1 MSRPGFV
8 LEVDDKTPSLL
19 TMAGADLRLQRLGL
33 GTRVAYAADAV
44 PSTDPVGL
52 VDAALAAPIGADP
65 LAAQLRPDTRL
76 TIVVADSDQPLP
88 RPQFEVR
95 RTLVERVLETAARA
109 GVDDVELVIA
119 TGLKQRWN
127 AALVTE
133 ILGDRVAT
141 SFLPDALVTSHD
153 VTDPDLVTLGEIDGA
168 PVKFNRRVATSDLVV
183 LVSTRADSG
192 EQCPFVAGLADV
204 ATLNRLSGAERTD
217 DYCGAVER
225 LVQEKVPTFA
235 LVAVLGQPLLGRSL
249 RFASRREW
257 EWNLGDKLSFASARQ
272 IVAALPRQGAQVLH
286 GNPRADYAV
295 VDVLGG
301 DYARVL
307 ADSRLVWKAA
317 NAVEVKGRSDV
328 LVTSVWGASFDE
340 GDPVGS
346 PLGAAHHALVTRA
359 GTHLG
364 TPFTRP
370 GGALI
375 AFHPLRRRF
384 SNRRQSAA
392 ADFFAT
398 VLPNTTDPAEIAATY
413 EPRSIDDEWYLDL
426 YRKQFAEHP
435 LHVFHQ
441 WYATARA
448 AAHFADVIW
457 VGGDRRSAAL
467 LGHRAATTYADALE
481 IASSSVGR
489 APGITVLRGP
499 GLALGDVR

>member
-33 GTRVAYAADAV
+33 GTKVVYPADAV

-52 VDAALAAPIGADP
+52 VDAALAAPIGAEP
-65 LAAQLRPDTRL
+65 LATQLKPETRL
-76 TIVVADSDQPLP
+76 TIVVVDSDLPLP
-88 RPQFEVR
+88 RPEFEVR

-127 AALVTE
+127 AGQVTE

-141 SFLPDALVTSHD
+141 SFLPDGLVSSHD
-153 VTDPDLVTLGEIDGA
+153 VTDSGLVTIGEVDGA
-168 PVKFNRRVATSDLVV
+168 PVKFNRRVASSDLVV
-183 LVSTRADSG
+183 VVSARADAG
-192 EQCPFVAGLADV
+192 EQCPFAAGLADV
-204 ATLNRLSGAERTD
+204 ETLNRLSGVGHTD
-217 DYCGAVER
+217 EYRAAVER
-225 LVQEKVPTFA
+225 LVREKIPTFA
-235 LVAVLGQPLLGRSL
+235 VVAVLGQPLLGRSL

-257 EWNLGDKLSFASARQ
+257 EWNLADKLSLASARQ
-272 IVAALPRQGAQVLH
+272 IVAALPRQGAQILH

-301 DYARVL
+301 DYPRVL
-307 ADSRLVWKAA
+307 ADSRLVWRAA
-317 NAVEVKGRSDV
+317 NAVEAKGRAEV

-359 GTHLG
+359 GAHLG

-398 VLPNTTDPAEIAATY
+398 VLPQTTDPAEIAATF
-413 EPRSIDDEWYLDL
+413 ESRAIDDEWYLDL

-435 LHVFHQ
+435 LRVFHE

-481 IASSSVGR
+481 IASNSVGR
-489 APGITVLRGP
+489 TPEITVLRGP